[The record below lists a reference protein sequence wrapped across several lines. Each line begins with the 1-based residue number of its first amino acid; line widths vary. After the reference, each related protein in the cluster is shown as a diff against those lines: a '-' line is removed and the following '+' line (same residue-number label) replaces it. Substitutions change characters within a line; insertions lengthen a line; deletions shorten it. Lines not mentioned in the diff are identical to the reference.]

1 MRRCLT
7 RLVILALAF
16 PIWGASTS
24 AMAASETNQQSTTEE
39 SRPVEECKISDVARE
54 AIEEARAQLKQN
66 KYRGQM
72 IKLIDQAEAAARL
85 PECDSIRATILADKA
100 KQLAEIT
107 PEPLILPIDS
117 ETSETLNDDQPI
129 FSLYDG
135 AWEFGLNLEVI
146 GLKDSRGQSFS
157 DDTLED
163 FNYGLHVGKEFFRT
177 ENWFLGG
184 QVHIV
189 HSNADEI
196 LASDNIIFD
205 ATSIFVTAR
214 PESLPALQFKLGV
227 ADTEYENINGR
238 ESGSGL
244 AYGVAIVTGDEK
256 VRIHWLDYEVYNI
269 GDDEFKS
276 WSVSVVIVFA
286 IAWGLVN
293 AMGGGR

>member
-1 MRRCLT
+1 MQAGT
-7 RLVILALAF
+7 A
-16 PIWGASTS
+16 
-24 AMAASETNQQSTTEE
+24 
-39 SRPVEECKISDVARE
+39 
-54 AIEEARAQLKQN
+54 EEALDLILQA
-66 KYRGQM
+66 
-72 IKLIDQAEAAARL
+72 IKVAGP
-85 PECDSIRATILADKA
+85 PECDSVRAKILADKA

-117 ETSETLNDDQPI
+117 ETSETPETSETLNDDQPI

-146 GLKDSRGQSFS
+146 ELKDSRGQSFS

-189 HSNADEI
+189 HSNQDEI
-196 LASDNIIFD
+196 LASDHIIFD

-227 ADTEYENINGR
+227 TDTEYENINGR
-238 ESGSGL
+238 DSGTGL
-244 AYGVAIVTGDEK
+244 AYGVAIVTGNK
-256 VRIHWLDYEVYNI
+256 SFRFHILDYEVYKV
-269 GDDEFKS
+269 GDDEFRS
-276 WSVSVVIVFA
+276 WSLSILIVFCFLA
-286 IAWGLVN
+286 ALGN
-293 AMGGGR
+293 ASCG